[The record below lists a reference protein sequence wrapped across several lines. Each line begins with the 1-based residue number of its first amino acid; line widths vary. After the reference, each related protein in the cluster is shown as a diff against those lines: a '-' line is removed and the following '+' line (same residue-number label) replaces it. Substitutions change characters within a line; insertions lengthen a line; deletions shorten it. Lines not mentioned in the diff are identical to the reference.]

1 MREYRFDF
9 YNSTNL
15 KSYDLNES
23 MRYQLGTLDSLDAFT
38 RRHSE
43 NVANLTCRLCE
54 KLHMKTY
61 FTIYCTMC
69 AYLHDVGKQFIPP
82 SILQKKGRLTD
93 EEYEIMKTHTTI
105 GYKIC
110 MNDLKLRPYANG
122 ALYHHE
128 GLDGSGY
135 PNGLT
140 RKKIPLEG
148 KIIRVADEF
157 DAIVS
162 KRQYKSHVGI
172 SDTLRILLDES
183 TSKKVGKGN
192 ALKALKEEADPKA
205 PKIDPKIF
213 RALVKVVIDD
223 TEYEQYCLT
232 DYIKYLKENIS
243 RLEQVKIYRD
253 KHEKAQKDSEKE
265 FFKQGVLMML
275 DPGETFDNC
284 LQVLQEYKDALL
296 VRQAELDKLHKE
308 LKAIKKM
315 K

>member
-1 MREYRFDF
+1 MKEYRFDF

-23 MRYQLGTLDSLDAFT
+23 MRYQLGTLDTLDAFT

-61 FTIYCTMC
+61 FTVYCTMC

-82 SILQKKGRLTD
+82 SILQKNGRLTD
-93 EEYEIMKTHTTI
+93 EEYAIMKTHTTI
-105 GYKIC
+105 GYNIC

-135 PNGLT
+135 PQGLT

-172 SDTLRILLDES
+172 SDTLKILLEETIVKKPDNGHAPKEV
-183 TSKKVGKGN
+183 SKQ
-192 ALKALKEEADPKA
+192 ADPKA
-205 PKIDPKIF
+205 SKIDPKIY
-213 RALVKVVIDD
+213 RALVSVVIDD
-223 TEYEQYCLT
+223 TEYEEYCLL
-232 DYIKYLKENIS
+232 DYIQYIKENIA
-243 RLEQVKIYRD
+243 RLEQMQKY
-253 KHEKAQKDSEKE
+253 KEKSEKARKESEKE
-265 FFKQGVLMML
+265 YFQQCFIMML
-275 DPGETFDNC
+275 EHGETEENFP
-284 LQVLQEYKDALL
+284 QVLQEYKDALL
-296 VRQAELDKLHKE
+296 VRQSEFNKLHKE

>member
-23 MRYQLGTLDSLDAFT
+23 MRYQLGTLDTLDAFT

-61 FTIYCTMC
+61 FTVYCTMC

-82 SILQKKGRLTD
+82 SILQKNGRLTD
-93 EEYEIMKTHTTI
+93 EEYNVMKTHTTI
-105 GYKIC
+105 GYNIC

-135 PNGLT
+135 PQGLT
-140 RKKIPLEG
+140 RKQIPLEG

-172 SDTLRILLDES
+172 SETLKILLEE
-183 TSKKVGKGN
+183 TIVKKPENGKPSKEISKQ
-192 ALKALKEEADPKA
+192 ADSKAS
-205 PKIDPKIF
+205 KIDPKIYK
-213 RALVKVVIDD
+213 ALVSVVIDD
-223 TEYEQYCLT
+223 TEYEEYCLI
-232 DYIKYLKENIS
+232 DYIQYIKENIT
-243 RLEQVKIYRD
+243 RLEQMNKY
-253 KHEKAQKDSEKE
+253 KEKSEKSRKESEKE
-265 FFKQGVLMML
+265 FFRQCFIMML
-275 DPGETFDNC
+275 EHGETEENFP
-284 LQVLQEYKDALL
+284 QVLQEYKDALL

-308 LKAIKKM
+308 LKAIKKL